1 METRANHVLIG
12 AFTIGVF
19 LLALGFVLWMTKAR
33 SDASYHD
40 YDIVFTEAVTGLSV
54 GGLVQYNGIKVGEVS
69 RLQLAPDNPGK
80 VIARVRLD
88 AATPVRQDTRAK
100 LGLLGV
106 TGLAFIQ
113 LSGGTPQSP
122 PLLPTHEHPVPV
134 IPSEESALSKL
145 LASGTDIMTSVNDIL
160 MRLNQMFSED
170 NVSRVSQTLAHLDQL
185 TGTLADQRGEIG
197 EVVGHLSEA
206 TRTLQKTLSTV
217 DAMADTTNALLR
229 DDTRALLRSAEAAL
243 QAVEKVAASAGLLVE
258 DNRAAINNFSNQGLR
273 QIGPTV
279 IELRE
284 TLRSLKQLGDKLG
297 ASDSLLLG
305 RDQPKEF
312 QPR

>member
-1 METRANHVLIG
+1 METRAHHVLIG

-19 LLALGFVLWMTKAR
+19 LLALGFVLWMSR
-33 SDASYHD
+33 SSVDRSYQE

-69 RLQLAPDNPGK
+69 RLHLAPEDPRK

-88 AATPVRQDTRAK
+88 AAAPVRQDTRAK
-100 LGLLGV
+100 LGLQGV

-113 LSGGTPQSP
+113 LSGGAPTSP
-122 PLLPTHEHPVPV
+122 PLLPTAGHPVPV

-145 LASGTDIMTSVNDIL
+145 LASGSDIVVSANDVL
-160 MRLNQMFSED
+160 LRMNQVLSEE
-170 NVSRVSQTLAHLDQL
+170 NVGRISATLQHLDQL
-185 TGTLADQRGEIG
+185 TGALADQRGDIG
-197 EVVGHLSEA
+197 VAVRQLAEA
-206 TRTLQKTLSTV
+206 TTALKKTLATV
-217 DAMADTTNALLR
+217 DALADTTNTLLH
-229 DDTRALLRSAEAAL
+229 DDARALLKSAETAL
-243 QAVEKVAASAGLLVE
+243 DSIEKVAASAGLLVE
-258 DNRAAINNFSNQGLR
+258 DNRAAISTFSNQGLR

-279 IELRE
+279 LELRE
-284 TLRSLKQLGDKLG
+284 TLRSLKQLSDKLG

-312 QPR
+312 QSQ